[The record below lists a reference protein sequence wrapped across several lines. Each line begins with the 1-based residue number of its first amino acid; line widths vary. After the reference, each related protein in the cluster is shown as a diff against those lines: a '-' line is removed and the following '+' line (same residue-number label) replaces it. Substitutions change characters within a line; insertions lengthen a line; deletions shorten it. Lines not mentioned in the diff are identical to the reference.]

1 MKAMVMDYVNGT
13 ITVSSAFMKRATVVG
28 TAEYAQYQE
37 VRTVYKDFRLI
48 VRQFKT
54 NTKQDRYKGLTY
66 EKMREYIEKHERE
79 DSRDM
84 ALKRFDYMVANS
96 KFHSNRFRYP
106 TIKAWF
112 LKRYPDVDTLGLSEE
127 EYNELVK
134 TEKDKEK
141 NPSSDNVTQFPAT
154 GTDG

>member
-1 MKAMVMDYVNGT
+1 MKAIVMDYVNGT
-13 ITVSSAFMKRATVVG
+13 IIVSSAFMKKASVVG
-28 TAEYAQYQE
+28 TAEYNLYHETRAKNPGFT
-37 VRTVYKDFRLI
+37 TVIRP
-48 VRQFKT
+48 FKT

-66 EKMREYIEKHERE
+66 PKMRAYIEKHESE
-79 DSRDM
+79 DTRDK
-84 ALKRFDYMVANS
+84 ALRLFDYMVENS

-127 EYNELVK
+127 EYNELIK
-134 TEKDKEK
+134 TEEDKEK
-141 NPSSDNVTQFPAT
+141 NSSSSNVIQLPAT